1 MSGGGVAEG
10 AEKLAWQAADHGR
23 PDRTLYV
30 SLYVSEVT
38 LTMLWPYGRDP
49 DGTPT
54 RRWQ

>member
-10 AEKLAWQAADHGR
+10 AEKLAWQAADHDR
-23 PDRTLYV
+23 PDRT
-30 SLYVSEVT
+30 LYVSEVT